1 MELATLLGI
10 LEGLSSEDMRAGA
23 AAIDAH
29 LATAAGEIDWWQ
41 ATIGI
46 DRAVRRT
53 GRSRQGAAAAH
64 AASSAVF
71 LAARRHGASR
81 SDPDVALLARTAADV
96 GRGLV
101 AGEDGAACAARLL
114 QWWGPVVALRA
125 GNGTHDAHL

>member
-10 LEGLSSEDMRAGA
+10 LEGLTGEDMRAGA
-23 AAIDAH
+23 AAIHAQI
-29 LATAAGEIDWWQ
+29 ATAAGEIDWWQ

-64 AASSAVF
+64 AVSSAVF
-71 LAARRHGASR
+71 VAAGRHGGSR
-81 SDPDVALLARTAADV
+81 SDPDVALLARTAAEV

-101 AGEDGAACAARLL
+101 AGEDGPACAARLL
-114 QWWGPVVALRA
+114 Q
-125 GNGTHDAHL
+125 